1 MRLGPE
7 NEWDTRHTLKGG
19 SIYQIKKRKAQG
31 MCHVSCVMCH
41 VYGELHH
48 IENLFTL
55 INLFS
60 LIRFSFLV
68 ILIFDFNSIDL
79 YIS

>member
-1 MRLGPE
+1 MGHQ
-7 NEWDTRHTLKGG
+7 THTKRRFNLSNKKEKGTG
-19 SIYQIKKRKAQG
+19 D
-31 MCHVSCVMCH
+31 VSCVMCH